1 MPLTHADAP
10 TAFVET
16 GGVRYAYRRFGA
28 EAGVPL
34 VFLQHF
40 RGGMD
45 HWDPVVTDGLA
56 RSRPVVLFD
65 NTGVSATNGETP
77 PTVDAMAADAAEVL
91 AALGIVRCDLLGF
104 SLGGCVAQVLAA
116 TRPELVRRVVLA
128 ATAPRGGDPARDP
141 RIPKTAG
148 NPKPTL
154 DDFLFMFFAP
164 TQTSQAAGRAF
175 WERRNRRTVDA
186 DPPSSPQAMKAQA
199 SAFVAWWRARDEG
212 YPELGA
218 IRQPVLVVN
227 GMHDAMIPTDNSCT
241 LARRLPDAQLILYPD
256 AGHGALF
263 QYPELFA
270 AHAALF
276 LDG

>member
-10 TAFVET
+10 TAFVDA
-16 GGVRYAYRRFGA
+16 GGIRYAHRRFGA
-28 EAGVPL
+28 ASGVPL

-45 HWDPVVTDGLA
+45 HWDPAVTDGLA
-56 RSRPVVLFD
+56 AGRPVILFD
-65 NTGVSATNGETP
+65 NAGVAATDGETP
-77 PTVDAMAADAAEVL
+77 ATVDAMAADAARFL
-91 AALGIVRCDLLGF
+91 GALGVDRCDLVGF

-116 TRPELVRRVVLA
+116 TRPDLVRRVILA

-141 RIPKTAG
+141 RIPKVAG
-148 NPKPTL
+148 NPQPAL
-154 DDFLFMFFAP
+154 DDYLFMFFAP
-164 TQTSQAAGRAF
+164 TATSQAAGRAF
-175 WERRNRRTVDA
+175 WERRIRRTADA
-186 DPPSSPQAMKAQA
+186 DPPSSPQTMKAQA
-199 SAFVAWWRARDEG
+199 SAFVAWWRAKDETH
-212 YPELGA
+212 PELAA

-227 GMHDAMIPTDNSCT
+227 GMHDAMIPTDNSYT
-241 LARRLPDAQLILYPD
+241 LARRLPEAQLILYPD

-263 QYPELFA
+263 QYPALFV